1 MYGSFFCDKSIKSI
15 YIIYKNKTSRRLRK
29 IENMIKKRNIV
40 LAVVLSIITCGLYG
54 IYWFICLNNDANALT
69 PDDSYTTSGG
79 MAFLFTLITCGIY
92 SWYWA
97 YRMGAKVDKLKNGGS
112 HTILFIVLQIFGLG
126 IVNYCIL
133 QDTVNDYAEN

>member
-1 MYGSFFCDKSIKSI
+1 MALFFCDKSIKSI

-29 IENMIKKRNIV
+29 VENMIKKRNIV
-40 LAVVLSIITCGLYG
+40 LAVVLSIVTCGLYG

-92 SWYWA
+92 S
-97 YRMGAKVDKLKNGGS
+97 
-112 HTILFIVLQIFGLG
+112 
-126 IVNYCIL
+126 
-133 QDTVNDYAEN
+133 